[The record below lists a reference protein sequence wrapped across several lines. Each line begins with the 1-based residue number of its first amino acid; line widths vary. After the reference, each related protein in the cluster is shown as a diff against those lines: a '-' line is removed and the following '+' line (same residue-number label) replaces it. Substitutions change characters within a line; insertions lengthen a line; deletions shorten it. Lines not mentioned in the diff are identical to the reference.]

1 MENNL
6 EEIMN
11 NQLEKCRK
19 VYAGY
24 DRSKMNVAND
34 FIKTIFTGIK
44 IRNNFKKLGLDASE
58 KYESVNDQ
66 LIGLFTCEEL
76 DIIIDSGYVSF
87 SDFLTINQE
96 RCNILMEKNSQEN
109 GMIPY
114 EDELNEVM
122 ETKKMLD
129 KDIIEFFIH
138 KNLRINI
145 VEGIGSDSKVIII
158 PTQNLKKSVHVN
170 ADSVTVTVS
179 STYFQQILEEYLRRS
194 IKEEMSVE
202 TWKIIRKRL
211 AELKEKAVINDEFI
225 DQIQPT
231 LEHIKQSIKKQNADF
246 NNIKKIKELLNLSI
260 ITPKDIIDET
270 PDEVI
275 HDMLKSS
282 SHMFKGWSDYEI
294 LQLIDKKD
302 INTHEYKQLL
312 DGRNMNIVK
321 AIENAAREKTIQ
333 NFGPIEMYNFN
344 EGIENSEFLMR
355 LLNKIPRQYIGNIS
369 DDLMDIY
376 LNGFNSLTTIPLTNQ
391 DILKLLKEGIIDEKR
406 IVDLYEQQQNNTSE
420 YIDDI
425 DNQEFLEFLT
435 IDRMVNIVNDQDLT
449 QRFKKMYNNLINQQ
463 SKEENEHRWKNVLDK
478 YMQSEKSQE
487 EKEKEIAKL
496 ISERILP
503 IHTLDEDTIL
513 NLAESRQLPYD
524 LLVEEFMQGNISRN
538 MIETV
543 ISSQEIPEL
552 SAKSLRNLYIEEVIS
567 IENLK
572 NLDDEKIQELR
583 RELIEIIL
591 PEDEE
596 KRNHYMSKL
605 NNAYMEDII
614 DFETLTRMKD
624 NGILSE
630 EEYAKMRELYDE
642 KIALKKLKEIEYI
655 VCETEAEQGEERKKG
670 PPENETPTRD
680 SRYMKYIINEFGG
693 ETTTEEYIKPIYGG
707 NLDKYYMIIQP
718 KARIVIL
725 ESPIHGNATYILPLK
740 VALEFVQTKN
750 KKDLKGTFG
759 VEHLNHSKNWKIN
772 LEERARKVQK
782 SIGVQVKPNVVWL
795 DEGDEPR

>member
-1 MENNL
+1 MGCIFEPEKIKRANQYLKDILESTNL
-6 EEIMN
+6 DEYLKNMDNSEFQQLVKEHYFTVTDMQKIVDRLNSNSKNSPEKDTGWSKKGFIWGRTEIVIPKLLINKKEEI
-11 NQLEKCRK
+11 K
-19 VYAGY
+19 VI
-24 DRSKMNVAND
+24 KNVG
-34 FIKTIFTGIK
+34 TEGIALVLSDEASSRDLL
-44 IRNNFKKLGLDASE
+44 ISPSHFQEIFKK
-58 KYESVNDQ
+58 
-66 LIGLFTCEEL
+66 
-76 DIIIDSGYVSF
+76 
-87 SDFLTINQE
+87 FLE
-96 RCNILMEKNSQEN
+96 
-109 GMIPY
+109 
-114 EDELNEVM
+114 
-122 ETKKMLD
+122 
-129 KDIIEFFIH
+129 
-138 KNLRINI
+138 
-145 VEGIGSDSKVIII
+145 
-158 PTQNLKKSVHVN
+158 
-170 ADSVTVTVS
+170 
-179 STYFQQILEEYLRRS
+179 RS

-231 LEHIKQSIKKQNADF
+231 LEQIKQSIKTQNADF
-246 NNIKKIKELLNLSI
+246 NNIKRIKELLNLSI

-282 SHMFKGWSDYEI
+282 SRMFKGWSDYEI

-302 INTHEYKQLL
+302 IKTHEYKQLL

-321 AIENAAREKTIQ
+321 VIENATREKTIQ

-344 EGIENSEFLMR
+344 AGIENSKFLMR
-355 LLNKIPRQYIGNIS
+355 LLNKIPRQYIENIS

-376 LNGFNSLTTIPLTNQ
+376 LNGFNSLTTISLINQ

-406 IVDLYEQQQNNTSE
+406 IVDLYEQQQSNTSE

-435 IDRMVNIVNDQDLT
+435 IDRMVNIVNDQNLT

-463 SKEENEHRWKNVLDK
+463 SKDENEHRWKNVLDK

-552 SAKSLRNLYIEEVIS
+552 SAKSLRDLYIEEIIS

-572 NLDDEKIQELR
+572 NLDDEKVQELR

-596 KRNHYMSKL
+596 KRNHYISKL

-614 DFETLTRMKD
+614 DFETLTGMKD

-655 VCETEAEQGEERKKG
+655 VCETEAEQREKREKG
-670 PPENETPTRD
+670 SPENETPTRD
-680 SRYMKYIINEFGG
+680 SGYKKYIINEFGG

-707 NLDKYYMIIQP
+707 NLDKYYMIIKP

>member
-1 MENNL
+1 MGCIFEPEKIKRANQYLKDILESTNL
-6 EEIMN
+6 DEYLKNMDNSEFQQLVKEHYFTVTDMQKIVDRLNSNSKNSPEKDTGWSKKGFIWGRTEIVIPKLLINKKEEI
-11 NQLEKCRK
+11 K
-19 VYAGY
+19 VI
-24 DRSKMNVAND
+24 KNVG
-34 FIKTIFTGIK
+34 TEGIALVLSDEASSRDLL
-44 IRNNFKKLGLDASE
+44 ISPSHFQEIFKK
-58 KYESVNDQ
+58 
-66 LIGLFTCEEL
+66 
-76 DIIIDSGYVSF
+76 
-87 SDFLTINQE
+87 FLE
-96 RCNILMEKNSQEN
+96 
-109 GMIPY
+109 
-114 EDELNEVM
+114 
-122 ETKKMLD
+122 
-129 KDIIEFFIH
+129 
-138 KNLRINI
+138 
-145 VEGIGSDSKVIII
+145 
-158 PTQNLKKSVHVN
+158 
-170 ADSVTVTVS
+170 
-179 STYFQQILEEYLRRS
+179 RS

-231 LEHIKQSIKKQNADF
+231 LEQIKQSIKTQNADF
-246 NNIKKIKELLNLSI
+246 NNIKRIKELLNLSI

-282 SHMFKGWSDYEI
+282 SRMFKGWSDYEI

-302 INTHEYKQLL
+302 IKTHEYKQLL

-321 AIENAAREKTIQ
+321 VIENATREKTIQ

-344 EGIENSEFLMR
+344 AGIENSKFLMR
-355 LLNKIPRQYIGNIS
+355 LLNKIPRQYIENIS

-376 LNGFNSLTTIPLTNQ
+376 LNGFNSLTTISLINQ

-406 IVDLYEQQQNNTSE
+406 IVDLYEQQQSNTSE

-425 DNQEFLEFLT
+425 DNQEFLGFLT
-435 IDRMVNIVNDQDLT
+435 IDRMVNIVNDQNLT

-463 SKEENEHRWKNVLDK
+463 SKDENEHRWKNVLDK

-552 SAKSLRNLYIEEVIS
+552 SAKSLRDLYIEEIIS

-572 NLDDEKIQELR
+572 NLDDEKVQELR

-596 KRNHYMSKL
+596 KRNHYISKL

-655 VCETEAEQGEERKKG
+655 VCETEAEQREKREKG
-670 PPENETPTRD
+670 SPENETPTRD
-680 SRYMKYIINEFGG
+680 SGYKKYIINEFGG

-707 NLDKYYMIIQP
+707 NLDKYYMIIKP

>member
-1 MENNL
+1 MGCIFEPEKIKRANQYLKGILESTNLDEYLKNMDNSEFQQLVMEHYFTVTDMQKIADRLNSNSKNSSEKDTGWSKKGFIWGRTEIVIPKL
-6 EEIMN
+6 LINKKEEI
-11 NQLEKCRK
+11 K
-19 VYAGY
+19 VI
-24 DRSKMNVAND
+24 KNVG
-34 FIKTIFTGIK
+34 TEGIALVLSDEASSRDLL
-44 IRNNFKKLGLDASE
+44 ISPSHFQEIFKK
-58 KYESVNDQ
+58 
-66 LIGLFTCEEL
+66 
-76 DIIIDSGYVSF
+76 
-87 SDFLTINQE
+87 FLE
-96 RCNILMEKNSQEN
+96 
-109 GMIPY
+109 
-114 EDELNEVM
+114 
-122 ETKKMLD
+122 
-129 KDIIEFFIH
+129 
-138 KNLRINI
+138 
-145 VEGIGSDSKVIII
+145 
-158 PTQNLKKSVHVN
+158 
-170 ADSVTVTVS
+170 
-179 STYFQQILEEYLRRS
+179 RS

-355 LLNKIPRQYIGNIS
+355 LLNKIPRQYIENIS

-376 LNGFNSLTTIPLTNQ
+376 LNGFNSLTTISLINQ

-406 IVDLYEQQQNNTSE
+406 IVDLYEQQQSNTSE

-435 IDRMVNIVNDQDLT
+435 IDRMVNIVNDQNLT

-552 SAKSLRNLYIEEVIS
+552 SAKSLRDLYIEEIIS

-572 NLDDEKIQELR
+572 NLDDEKVQELR

-596 KRNHYMSKL
+596 KRNHYISKL

-614 DFETLTRMKD
+614 DFETLTRMKH

-642 KIALKKLKEIEYI
+642 KIALKKLKKIEYI
-655 VCETEAEQGEERKKG
+655 VCETEAEQREKREKG
-670 PPENETPTRD
+670 SPENETPTRD
-680 SRYMKYIINEFGG
+680 SGYKKYIINEFGG

-707 NLDKYYMIIQP
+707 NLDKYYMIIKP

-782 SIGVQVKPNVVWL
+782 SIGVQVEEQSLGKQGVVL
-795 DEGDEPR
+795 SEEGDEPR

>member
-1 MENNL
+1 MSNELEALDKIKFLKNKRDAIREILEKMTGENAKGIFEPEKIERANQYLKDILESTNL
-6 EEIMN
+6 AEYLKNTDNSEYLQLVREHYFTVTDMQKIEDRLNSINSNSKNSSEKDTGWRKEGFIWKRTEIVISKLLINKKEEI
-11 NQLEKCRK
+11 K
-19 VYAGY
+19 VI
-24 DRSKMNVAND
+24 KNVG
-34 FIKTIFTGIK
+34 T
-44 IRNNFKKLGLDASE
+44 
-58 KYESVNDQ
+58 
-66 LIGLFTCEEL
+66 
-76 DIIIDSGYVSF
+76 
-87 SDFLTINQE
+87 
-96 RCNILMEKNSQEN
+96 
-109 GMIPY
+109 
-114 EDELNEVM
+114 
-122 ETKKMLD
+122 
-129 KDIIEFFIH
+129 
-138 KNLRINI
+138 
-145 VEGIGSDSKVIII
+145 EGIALVLSDE
-158 PTQNLKKSVHVN
+158 
-170 ADSVTVTVS
+170 AS
-179 STYFQQILEEYLRRS
+179 SRDLLISPSHFQEVFKRFLERS

-211 AELKEKAVINDEFI
+211 TELKEKAVINDEFI

-231 LEHIKQSIKKQNADF
+231 LEQIKQSIKTQNADF
-246 NNIKKIKELLNLSI
+246 NNIKRIKELLNLSI

-282 SHMFKGWSDYEI
+282 SRMFKGWSDYEI

-302 INTHEYKQLL
+302 IKTHEYKQLL

-321 AIENAAREKTIQ
+321 VIENATRAKTIQ
-333 NFGPIEMYNFN
+333 NFGSIEMYNFN
-344 EGIENSEFLMR
+344 AGIENSKFLMR
-355 LLNKIPRQYIGNIS
+355 LLNKIPRQYIENIS

-435 IDRMVNIVNDQDLT
+435 IDRMINIVNDQNLT

-552 SAKSLRNLYIEEVIS
+552 SAKSLRDLYIEEIIS

-572 NLDDEKIQELR
+572 NLDDEKVQELR

-596 KRNHYMSKL
+596 KRNHYISKL

-680 SRYMKYIINEFGG
+680 SGYKKYIINEFGG

-782 SIGVQVKPNVVWL
+782 SIGVQVEEQSLGKQGVVL
-795 DEGDEPR
+795 SEEGDEPR

>member
-1 MENNL
+1 MSNELEALDKIKFLKNKIEILGKMTGENAKGIFEPEKIERANQYLKDILESTNL
-6 EEIMN
+6 AEYLKNTDNSEYLQLVREHYFTVTDMQKIEDRLNSINSNSSKKDNSKTGWRKEGFIWERTEIVISKLLINKKEEI
-11 NQLEKCRK
+11 K
-19 VYAGY
+19 VI
-24 DRSKMNVAND
+24 KNVG
-34 FIKTIFTGIK
+34 T
-44 IRNNFKKLGLDASE
+44 
-58 KYESVNDQ
+58 
-66 LIGLFTCEEL
+66 
-76 DIIIDSGYVSF
+76 
-87 SDFLTINQE
+87 
-96 RCNILMEKNSQEN
+96 
-109 GMIPY
+109 
-114 EDELNEVM
+114 
-122 ETKKMLD
+122 
-129 KDIIEFFIH
+129 
-138 KNLRINI
+138 
-145 VEGIGSDSKVIII
+145 EGIALVLSDE
-158 PTQNLKKSVHVN
+158 
-170 ADSVTVTVS
+170 AS
-179 STYFQQILEEYLRRS
+179 SRDLLISPSHFQEVFKRFLERS

-246 NNIKKIKELLNLSI
+246 NNIKRIKELLNLSI

-321 AIENAAREKTIQ
+321 VIENATRAKTIQ
-333 NFGPIEMYNFN
+333 NFGSIEMYNFN
-344 EGIENSEFLMR
+344 AGIENSKFLMR
-355 LLNKIPRQYIGNIS
+355 LLNKIPRQYIENIS

-435 IDRMVNIVNDQDLT
+435 IDRMINIVNDQNLT

-552 SAKSLRNLYIEEVIS
+552 SAKSLRDLYIEEIIS

-572 NLDDEKIQELR
+572 NLDDEKVQELR

-596 KRNHYMSKL
+596 KRNHYISKL

-655 VCETEAEQGEERKKG
+655 VCETEAEQGKERKKG

-707 NLDKYYMIIQP
+707 NLDKYYMIIQH
-718 KARIVIL
+718 KARIAIL
-725 ESPIHGNATYILPLK
+725 ESPTHGNATYILPLK

-772 LEERARKVQK
+772 LEERAHKVQK
-782 SIGVQVKPNVVWL
+782 SIGMQVEEQNLGKQGVVL
-795 DEGDEPR
+795 SEEGDEPR

>member
-1 MENNL
+1 MSNELEALDKIKFLKNKIEILGKMTGENAKGIFEPEKIERANQYLKDILESTNL
-6 EEIMN
+6 AEYLKNTDNSEYLQLVREHYFTVTDMQKIEDRLNSINSNSSKKDNSKTGWRKEGFIWERTEIVISKLLINKKEEI
-11 NQLEKCRK
+11 K
-19 VYAGY
+19 VI
-24 DRSKMNVAND
+24 KNVG
-34 FIKTIFTGIK
+34 T
-44 IRNNFKKLGLDASE
+44 
-58 KYESVNDQ
+58 
-66 LIGLFTCEEL
+66 
-76 DIIIDSGYVSF
+76 
-87 SDFLTINQE
+87 
-96 RCNILMEKNSQEN
+96 
-109 GMIPY
+109 
-114 EDELNEVM
+114 
-122 ETKKMLD
+122 
-129 KDIIEFFIH
+129 
-138 KNLRINI
+138 
-145 VEGIGSDSKVIII
+145 EGIALVLSDE
-158 PTQNLKKSVHVN
+158 
-170 ADSVTVTVS
+170 AS
-179 STYFQQILEEYLRRS
+179 SRDLLISPSHFQEVFKRFLERS

-282 SHMFKGWSDYEI
+282 SRMFKGWSDYEI

-302 INTHEYKQLL
+302 IKTHEYKQLL

-344 EGIENSEFLMR
+344 AGIENSKFLMR
-355 LLNKIPRQYIGNIS
+355 LLNKIPRQYIENIS

-376 LNGFNSLTTIPLTNQ
+376 LNGFNSLTTISLINQ

-435 IDRMVNIVNDQDLT
+435 IDRMVNIVNDQNLT

-463 SKEENEHRWKNVLDK
+463 SKDENEHRWKNILDK

-596 KRNHYMSKL
+596 KRNHYISKL

>member
-1 MENNL
+1 MSNELEALDKIKFLKNKRDAIREILEKMTGENAKGIFEPEKIERANQYLKDILESTNL
-6 EEIMN
+6 AEYLKNTDNSEYLQLVREHYFTVTDMQKIEDRLNSINSNSKNSSEKDTGWRKEGFIWKRTEIVISKLLINKKEEI
-11 NQLEKCRK
+11 K
-19 VYAGY
+19 VI
-24 DRSKMNVAND
+24 KNVG
-34 FIKTIFTGIK
+34 T
-44 IRNNFKKLGLDASE
+44 
-58 KYESVNDQ
+58 
-66 LIGLFTCEEL
+66 
-76 DIIIDSGYVSF
+76 
-87 SDFLTINQE
+87 
-96 RCNILMEKNSQEN
+96 
-109 GMIPY
+109 
-114 EDELNEVM
+114 
-122 ETKKMLD
+122 
-129 KDIIEFFIH
+129 
-138 KNLRINI
+138 
-145 VEGIGSDSKVIII
+145 EGIALVLSDE
-158 PTQNLKKSVHVN
+158 
-170 ADSVTVTVS
+170 AS
-179 STYFQQILEEYLRRS
+179 SRDLLISPSHFQEVFKRFLERS

-231 LEHIKQSIKKQNADF
+231 LEQIKQSIKTKNADF
-246 NNIKKIKELLNLSI
+246 NNIKRIKELLNLSI

-282 SHMFKGWSDYEI
+282 SRMFKGWSDYEI

-302 INTHEYKQLL
+302 IKTHEYKQLL

-321 AIENAAREKTIQ
+321 VIENATREKTIQ

-344 EGIENSEFLMR
+344 AGIENSKFLMR
-355 LLNKIPRQYIGNIS
+355 LLNKIPRQYIENIS

-376 LNGFNSLTTIPLTNQ
+376 LNGFNSLTTISLINQ

-406 IVDLYEQQQNNTSE
+406 IVDLYEQQQSNTSE

-435 IDRMVNIVNDQDLT
+435 IDRMINIVNDQNLT

-503 IHTLDEDTIL
+503 LHTLDEDTIL

-552 SAKSLRNLYIEEVIS
+552 SAKSLRDLYIEEIIS

-572 NLDDEKIQELR
+572 NLDDEKVQELR

-596 KRNHYMSKL
+596 KRNHYISKL

-655 VCETEAEQGEERKKG
+655 VCETEAERGEERKKG

-680 SRYMKYIINEFGG
+680 SRYMKYIINGISFPE
-693 ETTTEEYIKPIYGG
+693 I
-707 NLDKYYMIIQP
+707 
-718 KARIVIL
+718 
-725 ESPIHGNATYILPLK
+725 
-740 VALEFVQTKN
+740 
-750 KKDLKGTFG
+750 
-759 VEHLNHSKNWKIN
+759 
-772 LEERARKVQK
+772 
-782 SIGVQVKPNVVWL
+782 
-795 DEGDEPR
+795 

>member
-1 MENNL
+1 MNGEAISEILGEMTGNAKGIFEPEKIKRANQYLKDILESTNLDEYLKNMDNSEFRQLVMEHYFTVTDMQKIADRLNSNSKNSPEKDTGWSKEGFIWGRTEIVIPKL
-6 EEIMN
+6 LINKKEEI
-11 NQLEKCRK
+11 K
-19 VYAGY
+19 VI
-24 DRSKMNVAND
+24 KNVG
-34 FIKTIFTGIK
+34 TEGIALVLSDEASSRDLL
-44 IRNNFKKLGLDASE
+44 ISPSHFQEIFKK
-58 KYESVNDQ
+58 
-66 LIGLFTCEEL
+66 
-76 DIIIDSGYVSF
+76 
-87 SDFLTINQE
+87 FLE
-96 RCNILMEKNSQEN
+96 
-109 GMIPY
+109 
-114 EDELNEVM
+114 
-122 ETKKMLD
+122 
-129 KDIIEFFIH
+129 
-138 KNLRINI
+138 
-145 VEGIGSDSKVIII
+145 
-158 PTQNLKKSVHVN
+158 
-170 ADSVTVTVS
+170 
-179 STYFQQILEEYLRRS
+179 RS

-231 LEHIKQSIKKQNADF
+231 LEQIKQSIKTQNADF
-246 NNIKKIKELLNLSI
+246 NNIKRIKELLNLSI

-282 SHMFKGWSDYEI
+282 SRMFKGWSDYEI

-302 INTHEYKQLL
+302 IKTHEYKQLL

-321 AIENAAREKTIQ
+321 VIENATREKTIQ

-344 EGIENSEFLMR
+344 AGIENSKFLMR
-355 LLNKIPRQYIGNIS
+355 LLNKIPRQYIENIS

-376 LNGFNSLTTIPLTNQ
+376 LNGFNSLTTISLINQ

-406 IVDLYEQQQNNTSE
+406 IVDLYEQQQSNTSE

-435 IDRMVNIVNDQDLT
+435 IDRMVNIVNDQNLT

-463 SKEENEHRWKNVLDK
+463 SKDENEQRWKNVLDK

-552 SAKSLRNLYIEEVIS
+552 SAKSLRDLYIEEIIS

-572 NLDDEKIQELR
+572 NLDDEKVQELR

-596 KRNHYMSKL
+596 KRNNYISKL

-655 VCETEAEQGEERKKG
+655 VCETEAEQREKREKG
-670 PPENETPTRD
+670 SPENETPTRD
-680 SRYMKYIINEFGG
+680 SGYKKYIINEFGG

-707 NLDKYYMIIQP
+707 NLDKYYMIIKP

-772 LEERARKVQK
+772 LEERTRKVQK

>member
-1 MENNL
+1 MSNELEALDKIKFLKNKRDAIREILEKMTGENAKGIFEPEKIERANQYL
-6 EEIMN
+6 KDILESTNFAEYLKNTDNSEYLQLVREHYFTVTDMQKIEDRLNSINSNSKNSSEKDTGWRKEGFIWKRTEIVISKLLINKKEEI
-11 NQLEKCRK
+11 K
-19 VYAGY
+19 VI
-24 DRSKMNVAND
+24 KNVG
-34 FIKTIFTGIK
+34 T
-44 IRNNFKKLGLDASE
+44 
-58 KYESVNDQ
+58 
-66 LIGLFTCEEL
+66 
-76 DIIIDSGYVSF
+76 
-87 SDFLTINQE
+87 
-96 RCNILMEKNSQEN
+96 
-109 GMIPY
+109 
-114 EDELNEVM
+114 
-122 ETKKMLD
+122 
-129 KDIIEFFIH
+129 
-138 KNLRINI
+138 
-145 VEGIGSDSKVIII
+145 EGIALVLSDE
-158 PTQNLKKSVHVN
+158 
-170 ADSVTVTVS
+170 AS
-179 STYFQQILEEYLRRS
+179 SRDLLISPSHFQEVFKRFLERS

-231 LEHIKQSIKKQNADF
+231 LEQIKQSIKTKNADF
-246 NNIKKIKELLNLSI
+246 NNIKRIKELLNLSI

-282 SHMFKGWSDYEI
+282 SRMFKGWSDYEI

-302 INTHEYKQLL
+302 IKTHEYKQLL

-321 AIENAAREKTIQ
+321 VIENATRAKTIQ
-333 NFGPIEMYNFN
+333 NFGSIEMYNFN
-344 EGIENSEFLMR
+344 AGIENSKFLMR
-355 LLNKIPRQYIGNIS
+355 LLNKIPRQYIENIS

-435 IDRMVNIVNDQDLT
+435 IDRMINIVNDQNLT

-503 IHTLDEDTIL
+503 LHTLDEDTIL

-552 SAKSLRNLYIEEVIS
+552 SAKSLRDLYIEEIIS

-572 NLDDEKIQELR
+572 NLDDEKVQELR

-596 KRNHYMSKL
+596 KRNHYISKL

>member
-1 MENNL
+1 MSNELEALDKIKFLKNKRDAIREILEKMTGENAKGIFEPEKIERANQYLKDILESTNL
-6 EEIMN
+6 AEYLKNTDNSEYLQLVREHYFTVTDMQKIEDRLNSINSNSKNSSEKDTGWRKEGFIWKRTEIVISKLLINKKEEI
-11 NQLEKCRK
+11 K
-19 VYAGY
+19 VI
-24 DRSKMNVAND
+24 KNVG
-34 FIKTIFTGIK
+34 T
-44 IRNNFKKLGLDASE
+44 
-58 KYESVNDQ
+58 
-66 LIGLFTCEEL
+66 
-76 DIIIDSGYVSF
+76 
-87 SDFLTINQE
+87 
-96 RCNILMEKNSQEN
+96 
-109 GMIPY
+109 
-114 EDELNEVM
+114 
-122 ETKKMLD
+122 
-129 KDIIEFFIH
+129 
-138 KNLRINI
+138 
-145 VEGIGSDSKVIII
+145 EGIALVLSDE
-158 PTQNLKKSVHVN
+158 
-170 ADSVTVTVS
+170 AS
-179 STYFQQILEEYLRRS
+179 SRDLLISPSHFQEVFKRFLERS

-231 LEHIKQSIKKQNADF
+231 LEQIKQSIKTKNADF
-246 NNIKKIKELLNLSI
+246 NNIKRIKELLNLSI

-282 SHMFKGWSDYEI
+282 SRMFKGWSDYEI

-302 INTHEYKQLL
+302 IKTHEYKQLL

-321 AIENAAREKTIQ
+321 VIENATRAKTIQ
-333 NFGPIEMYNFN
+333 NFDSIEMYNFN
-344 EGIENSEFLMR
+344 AGIENSKFLMR
-355 LLNKIPRQYIGNIS
+355 LLNKIPRQYIENIS

-435 IDRMVNIVNDQDLT
+435 IDRMINIVNDQNLT

-503 IHTLDEDTIL
+503 LHTLDEDTIL

-552 SAKSLRNLYIEEVIS
+552 SAKSLRDLYIEEIIS

-572 NLDDEKIQELR
+572 NLDDEKVQELR

-596 KRNHYMSKL
+596 KRNHYISKL

>member
-1 MENNL
+1 MNGDAIREILREMTGETVVNAKGIFEPEKIKRANQYLKDILESTNLDEYLKNMDKSEFQHLVMEHYFTVTDMQKIADRLNSNSKNSSERDTGWSKEGFIWGRTEIVIPKL
-6 EEIMN
+6 LINKKEEI
-11 NQLEKCRK
+11 K
-19 VYAGY
+19 VI
-24 DRSKMNVAND
+24 KNVG
-34 FIKTIFTGIK
+34 TEGIALVLSDEASSRDLL
-44 IRNNFKKLGLDASE
+44 ISPSHFQEIFKK
-58 KYESVNDQ
+58 
-66 LIGLFTCEEL
+66 
-76 DIIIDSGYVSF
+76 
-87 SDFLTINQE
+87 FLE
-96 RCNILMEKNSQEN
+96 
-109 GMIPY
+109 
-114 EDELNEVM
+114 
-122 ETKKMLD
+122 
-129 KDIIEFFIH
+129 
-138 KNLRINI
+138 
-145 VEGIGSDSKVIII
+145 
-158 PTQNLKKSVHVN
+158 
-170 ADSVTVTVS
+170 
-179 STYFQQILEEYLRRS
+179 RS

-231 LEHIKQSIKKQNADF
+231 LEQIKQSIKTQNADF
-246 NNIKKIKELLNLSI
+246 NNIKRIKELLNLSI

-282 SHMFKGWSDYEI
+282 SRMFKGWSDYEI

-302 INTHEYKQLL
+302 IKTHEYKQLL

-321 AIENAAREKTIQ
+321 VIENATREKTIQ

-344 EGIENSEFLMR
+344 AGIENSKFLMR
-355 LLNKIPRQYIGNIS
+355 LLNKIPRQYIENIS

-376 LNGFNSLTTIPLTNQ
+376 LNGFNSLTTISLINQ

-406 IVDLYEQQQNNTSE
+406 IVDLYEQQQSNTSE

-435 IDRMVNIVNDQDLT
+435 IDRMVNIVNDQNLT

-463 SKEENEHRWKNVLDK
+463 SKDENEHRWKNVLDK

-552 SAKSLRNLYIEEVIS
+552 SAKSLRDLYIEEIIS

-572 NLDDEKIQELR
+572 NLDDEKVQELR

-596 KRNHYMSKL
+596 KRNHYISKL

-624 NGILSE
+624 NDILSE

-655 VCETEAEQGEERKKG
+655 VCETEAEQREKREKG
-670 PPENETPTRD
+670 SPENETPTRD
-680 SRYMKYIINEFGG
+680 SGYKKYIINEFGG

-707 NLDKYYMIIQP
+707 NLDKYYMIIKP

-782 SIGVQVKPNVVWL
+782 SIGVQVEEQSLGKQGVVL
-795 DEGDEPR
+795 SEEGDEPR

>member
-1 MENNL
+1 MSNELEALNNIKFLKNKRDAIREILEKMTGENAKGIFEPEKIERANQYLKDILESTNL
-6 EEIMN
+6 AEYLKNTDNSEYLQLVREHYFTVTDMQKIEDRLNSINSNSSKKDNSKTGWRKEGFIWERTEIVISKLLINKKEEI
-11 NQLEKCRK
+11 K
-19 VYAGY
+19 VI
-24 DRSKMNVAND
+24 KNVG
-34 FIKTIFTGIK
+34 T
-44 IRNNFKKLGLDASE
+44 
-58 KYESVNDQ
+58 
-66 LIGLFTCEEL
+66 
-76 DIIIDSGYVSF
+76 
-87 SDFLTINQE
+87 
-96 RCNILMEKNSQEN
+96 
-109 GMIPY
+109 
-114 EDELNEVM
+114 
-122 ETKKMLD
+122 
-129 KDIIEFFIH
+129 
-138 KNLRINI
+138 
-145 VEGIGSDSKVIII
+145 EGIALVLSDE
-158 PTQNLKKSVHVN
+158 
-170 ADSVTVTVS
+170 AS
-179 STYFQQILEEYLRRS
+179 SRDLLISPSHFQEVFKRFLERS

-231 LEHIKQSIKKQNADF
+231 LEQIKQSIKTKNADF
-246 NNIKKIKELLNLSI
+246 NNIKRIKELLNLSI

-282 SHMFKGWSDYEI
+282 SRMFKGWSDYEI

-302 INTHEYKQLL
+302 IKTHEYKQLL

-321 AIENAAREKTIQ
+321 VIENATRAKTIQ
-333 NFGPIEMYNFN
+333 NFGSIEMYNFN
-344 EGIENSEFLMR
+344 AGIENSKFLMR
-355 LLNKIPRQYIGNIS
+355 LLNKIPRQYIENIS

-406 IVDLYEQQQNNTSE
+406 IVDLYEQQQSNTSE

-435 IDRMVNIVNDQDLT
+435 IDRMVNIVNDQNLT

-552 SAKSLRNLYIEEVIS
+552 SAKSLRDLYIEEIIS

-572 NLDDEKIQELR
+572 NLDDEKVQELR

-596 KRNHYMSKL
+596 KRNHYISKL

-642 KIALKKLKEIEYI
+642 KIALKKLKKIEYI
-655 VCETEAEQGEERKKG
+655 VCETEAEQREKREKG
-670 PPENETPTRD
+670 SPENETPTRD
-680 SRYMKYIINEFGG
+680 SGYKKYIINEFGG

-707 NLDKYYMIIQP
+707 NLDKYYMIIKP

>member
-1 MENNL
+1 MSNELEALDKIKFLKNKRDAIREILEKMTGENAKGIFEPEKIERANQYLKDILESTNL
-6 EEIMN
+6 AEYLKNTDNSEYLQLVREHYFTVTDMQKIEDRLNSINSNSSKKDNSKTGWRKEGFIWERTEIVISKLLINKKEEI
-11 NQLEKCRK
+11 K
-19 VYAGY
+19 VI
-24 DRSKMNVAND
+24 KNVG
-34 FIKTIFTGIK
+34 T
-44 IRNNFKKLGLDASE
+44 
-58 KYESVNDQ
+58 
-66 LIGLFTCEEL
+66 
-76 DIIIDSGYVSF
+76 
-87 SDFLTINQE
+87 
-96 RCNILMEKNSQEN
+96 
-109 GMIPY
+109 
-114 EDELNEVM
+114 
-122 ETKKMLD
+122 
-129 KDIIEFFIH
+129 
-138 KNLRINI
+138 
-145 VEGIGSDSKVIII
+145 EGIALVLSDE
-158 PTQNLKKSVHVN
+158 
-170 ADSVTVTVS
+170 AS
-179 STYFQQILEEYLRRS
+179 SRDLLISPSHFQEVFKRFLERS

-282 SHMFKGWSDYEI
+282 SHMFKCWSDYEI

-321 AIENAAREKTIQ
+321 VIENATRAKTIQ
-333 NFGPIEMYNFN
+333 NFGSIEMYNFN
-344 EGIENSEFLMR
+344 AGIENSKFLMR
-355 LLNKIPRQYIGNIS
+355 LLNKIPRQYIENIS

-425 DNQEFLEFLT
+425 DNQEFLKFLT
-435 IDRMVNIVNDQDLT
+435 IDRMINIVNDQNLT

-503 IHTLDEDTIL
+503 LHTLDEDTIL

-552 SAKSLRNLYIEEVIS
+552 SAKSLRDLYIEEIIS

-572 NLDDEKIQELR
+572 NLDDEKVQELR

-596 KRNHYMSKL
+596 KRNHYISKL

-782 SIGVQVKPNVVWL
+782 SIGVQVEEQSLGKQGVVL
-795 DEGDEPR
+795 SEEGDEPR

>member
-1 MENNL
+1 MNGEAISEILGEMTGNAKGIFEPEKIKRANQYLKDILESTNLDEYLKNMDNSEFRQLVMEHYFTVTDMQKIADRLNSNSKNSPEKDTGWSKEGFIWGRTEIVIPKL
-6 EEIMN
+6 LINKKEEI
-11 NQLEKCRK
+11 K
-19 VYAGY
+19 VI
-24 DRSKMNVAND
+24 KNVG
-34 FIKTIFTGIK
+34 TEGIALVLSDEASSRDLL
-44 IRNNFKKLGLDASE
+44 ISPSHFQEIFKK
-58 KYESVNDQ
+58 
-66 LIGLFTCEEL
+66 
-76 DIIIDSGYVSF
+76 
-87 SDFLTINQE
+87 FLE
-96 RCNILMEKNSQEN
+96 
-109 GMIPY
+109 
-114 EDELNEVM
+114 
-122 ETKKMLD
+122 
-129 KDIIEFFIH
+129 
-138 KNLRINI
+138 
-145 VEGIGSDSKVIII
+145 
-158 PTQNLKKSVHVN
+158 
-170 ADSVTVTVS
+170 
-179 STYFQQILEEYLRRS
+179 RS

-231 LEHIKQSIKKQNADF
+231 LEQIKQSIKTQNADF
-246 NNIKKIKELLNLSI
+246 NNIKRIKELLNLSI

-282 SHMFKGWSDYEI
+282 SRMFKGWSDYEI

-302 INTHEYKQLL
+302 IKTHEYKQLL

-321 AIENAAREKTIQ
+321 VIENATREKTIQ

-344 EGIENSEFLMR
+344 AGIENSKFLMR
-355 LLNKIPRQYIGNIS
+355 LLNKIPRQYIENIS

-376 LNGFNSLTTIPLTNQ
+376 LNGFNSLTTISLINQ

-406 IVDLYEQQQNNTSE
+406 IVDLYEQQQSNTSE

-435 IDRMVNIVNDQDLT
+435 IDRMVNIVNDQNLT

-463 SKEENEHRWKNVLDK
+463 SKDENEQRWKNVLDK

-552 SAKSLRNLYIEEVIS
+552 SAKSLRDLYIEEIIS

-572 NLDDEKIQELR
+572 NLDDEKVQELR

-596 KRNHYMSKL
+596 KRNHYISKL

-655 VCETEAEQGEERKKG
+655 VCETEAEQREKREKG
-670 PPENETPTRD
+670 SPENEMPTRD
-680 SRYMKYIINEFGG
+680 SGYKKYIINEFGG

-707 NLDKYYMIIQP
+707 NLDKYYMIIKP

-782 SIGVQVKPNVVWL
+782 SIGVQVEEQSLGKQGVVL
-795 DEGDEPR
+795 SEEGDEPR

>member
-1 MENNL
+1 MSNELEALNNIKFLKNKRDAIREILGKMTGENAKGIFEPEKIERANQYLKDILESTNL
-6 EEIMN
+6 AEYLKNTDNSEYLQLVREHYFTVTDMQKIEDRLNSINSNSSKKDNSKTGWRKEGFIWERTEIVISKLLINKKEEI
-11 NQLEKCRK
+11 K
-19 VYAGY
+19 VI
-24 DRSKMNVAND
+24 KNVG
-34 FIKTIFTGIK
+34 T
-44 IRNNFKKLGLDASE
+44 
-58 KYESVNDQ
+58 
-66 LIGLFTCEEL
+66 
-76 DIIIDSGYVSF
+76 
-87 SDFLTINQE
+87 
-96 RCNILMEKNSQEN
+96 
-109 GMIPY
+109 
-114 EDELNEVM
+114 
-122 ETKKMLD
+122 
-129 KDIIEFFIH
+129 
-138 KNLRINI
+138 
-145 VEGIGSDSKVIII
+145 EGIALVLSDE
-158 PTQNLKKSVHVN
+158 
-170 ADSVTVTVS
+170 AS
-179 STYFQQILEEYLRRS
+179 SRDLLISPSHFQEVFKRFLERS

-231 LEHIKQSIKKQNADF
+231 LEQIKQSIKTKNADF
-246 NNIKKIKELLNLSI
+246 NNIKRIKELLNLSI

-282 SHMFKGWSDYEI
+282 SRMFKGWSDYEI

-302 INTHEYKQLL
+302 IKTHEYKQLL

-321 AIENAAREKTIQ
+321 VIENATREKTIQ

-344 EGIENSEFLMR
+344 AGIENSKFLMR
-355 LLNKIPRQYIGNIS
+355 LLNKIPRQYIENIS

-376 LNGFNSLTTIPLTNQ
+376 LNGFNSLTTISLINQ

-406 IVDLYEQQQNNTSE
+406 IVDLYEQQQSNTSE

-435 IDRMVNIVNDQDLT
+435 IDRMVNIVNDQNLT

-463 SKEENEHRWKNVLDK
+463 SKDENEHRWKNVLDK

-496 ISERILP
+496 ISKRILP

-552 SAKSLRNLYIEEVIS
+552 SAKSLRDLYIEEIIS

-572 NLDDEKIQELR
+572 NLDDEKVQELR

-596 KRNHYMSKL
+596 KRNHYISKL

-655 VCETEAEQGEERKKG
+655 VCETEAEQREKREKG
-670 PPENETPTRD
+670 SPENETPTRD
-680 SRYMKYIINEFGG
+680 SGYKKYIINEFGG

-707 NLDKYYMIIQP
+707 NLDKYYMIIKP

-772 LEERARKVQK
+772 LEERARNVQK
-782 SIGVQVKPNVVWL
+782 SIGVQVEEQSLGKQGVVL
-795 DEGDEPR
+795 SEEGDEPR

>member
-1 MENNL
+1 MNGEAISEILGEMTGNAKGIFEPEKIKRANQYLKDILESTNLDEYLKNMDNSEFRQLVMEHYFTVTDMQKIADRLNSNSKNSPEKDTGWSKEGFIWGRTEIVIPKL
-6 EEIMN
+6 LINKKEEI
-11 NQLEKCRK
+11 K
-19 VYAGY
+19 VI
-24 DRSKMNVAND
+24 KNVG
-34 FIKTIFTGIK
+34 TEGIALVLSDEASSRDLL
-44 IRNNFKKLGLDASE
+44 ISPSHFQEIFKK
-58 KYESVNDQ
+58 
-66 LIGLFTCEEL
+66 
-76 DIIIDSGYVSF
+76 
-87 SDFLTINQE
+87 FLE
-96 RCNILMEKNSQEN
+96 
-109 GMIPY
+109 
-114 EDELNEVM
+114 
-122 ETKKMLD
+122 
-129 KDIIEFFIH
+129 
-138 KNLRINI
+138 
-145 VEGIGSDSKVIII
+145 
-158 PTQNLKKSVHVN
+158 
-170 ADSVTVTVS
+170 
-179 STYFQQILEEYLRRS
+179 RS

-231 LEHIKQSIKKQNADF
+231 LEQIKQSIKTQNADF
-246 NNIKKIKELLNLSI
+246 NNIKRIKELLNLSI

-282 SHMFKGWSDYEI
+282 SRMFKGWSDYEI

-302 INTHEYKQLL
+302 IKTHEYKQLL

-321 AIENAAREKTIQ
+321 VIENATREKTIQ

-344 EGIENSEFLMR
+344 AGIENSKFLMR
-355 LLNKIPRQYIGNIS
+355 LLNKIPRQYIENIS

-376 LNGFNSLTTIPLTNQ
+376 LNGFNSLTTISLINQ

-406 IVDLYEQQQNNTSE
+406 IVDLYEQQQSNTSE

-435 IDRMVNIVNDQDLT
+435 IDRMVNIVNDQNLT

-463 SKEENEHRWKNVLDK
+463 SKDENEQRWKNVLDK

-552 SAKSLRNLYIEEVIS
+552 SAKSLSDLYIEEIIS

-572 NLDDEKIQELR
+572 NLDDEKVQELR

-596 KRNHYMSKL
+596 KRNHYISKL

-655 VCETEAEQGEERKKG
+655 VCETEAEQREKREKG
-670 PPENETPTRD
+670 SPENETPTRD
-680 SRYMKYIINEFGG
+680 SGYKKYIINEFGG

-707 NLDKYYMIIQP
+707 NLDKYYMIIKP

-772 LEERARKVQK
+772 LEERTRKVQK

>member
-1 MENNL
+1 MSNELEALDKIKFLKNKRDAIREILEKMTGENAKGIFEPEKIERANQYLKDILESTNL
-6 EEIMN
+6 AEYLKNTDNSEYLQLVREHYFTVTDMQKIEDRLNSINSNSKNSSEKDTGWRKEGFIWKRTEIVISKLLINKKEEI
-11 NQLEKCRK
+11 K
-19 VYAGY
+19 VI
-24 DRSKMNVAND
+24 KNVG
-34 FIKTIFTGIK
+34 T
-44 IRNNFKKLGLDASE
+44 
-58 KYESVNDQ
+58 
-66 LIGLFTCEEL
+66 
-76 DIIIDSGYVSF
+76 
-87 SDFLTINQE
+87 
-96 RCNILMEKNSQEN
+96 
-109 GMIPY
+109 
-114 EDELNEVM
+114 
-122 ETKKMLD
+122 
-129 KDIIEFFIH
+129 
-138 KNLRINI
+138 
-145 VEGIGSDSKVIII
+145 EGIALVLSDE
-158 PTQNLKKSVHVN
+158 
-170 ADSVTVTVS
+170 AS
-179 STYFQQILEEYLRRS
+179 SRDLLISPSHFQEVFKRFLERS

-231 LEHIKQSIKKQNADF
+231 LEQIKQSIKTKNADF
-246 NNIKKIKELLNLSI
+246 NNIKRIKELLNLSI

-282 SHMFKGWSDYEI
+282 SRMFKGWSDYEI

-302 INTHEYKQLL
+302 IKTHEYKQLL

-321 AIENAAREKTIQ
+321 VIENATRAKTIQ
-333 NFGPIEMYNFN
+333 NFGSIEMYNFN
-344 EGIENSEFLMR
+344 AGIENSKFLMR
-355 LLNKIPRQYIGNIS
+355 LLNKIPRQYIENIS

-435 IDRMVNIVNDQDLT
+435 IDRMINIVNDQNLT

-503 IHTLDEDTIL
+503 LHTLDEDTIL

>member
-1 MENNL
+1 MNGEAISEILGEMTGNAKGIFEPEKIKRANQYLKDILESTNLDEYLKNMDNSEFRQLVMEHYFTVTDMQKIADRLNSNSKNSPEKDTGWSKEGFIWGRTEIVIPKL
-6 EEIMN
+6 LINKKEEI
-11 NQLEKCRK
+11 K
-19 VYAGY
+19 VI
-24 DRSKMNVAND
+24 KNVG
-34 FIKTIFTGIK
+34 TEGIALVLSDEASSRDLL
-44 IRNNFKKLGLDASE
+44 ISPSHFQEIFKK
-58 KYESVNDQ
+58 
-66 LIGLFTCEEL
+66 
-76 DIIIDSGYVSF
+76 
-87 SDFLTINQE
+87 FLE
-96 RCNILMEKNSQEN
+96 
-109 GMIPY
+109 
-114 EDELNEVM
+114 
-122 ETKKMLD
+122 
-129 KDIIEFFIH
+129 
-138 KNLRINI
+138 
-145 VEGIGSDSKVIII
+145 
-158 PTQNLKKSVHVN
+158 
-170 ADSVTVTVS
+170 
-179 STYFQQILEEYLRRS
+179 RS

-231 LEHIKQSIKKQNADF
+231 LEQIKQSIKTQNADF
-246 NNIKKIKELLNLSI
+246 NNIKRIKELLNLSI

-282 SHMFKGWSDYEI
+282 SRMFKGWSDYEI

-302 INTHEYKQLL
+302 IKTHEYKQLL

-321 AIENAAREKTIQ
+321 VIENATREKTIQ

-344 EGIENSEFLMR
+344 AGIENSKFLMR
-355 LLNKIPRQYIGNIS
+355 LLNKIPRQYIENIS

-376 LNGFNSLTTIPLTNQ
+376 LNGFNSLTTISLINQ

-406 IVDLYEQQQNNTSE
+406 IVDLYEQQQSNTSE

-435 IDRMVNIVNDQDLT
+435 IDRMVNIVNDQNLT

-463 SKEENEHRWKNVLDK
+463 SKDENEQRWKNVLDK

-552 SAKSLRNLYIEEVIS
+552 SAKSLRDLYIEEIIS

-572 NLDDEKIQELR
+572 NLDDEKVQELR

-596 KRNHYMSKL
+596 KRNHYISKL

-655 VCETEAEQGEERKKG
+655 VCETEAEQREKREKG
-670 PPENETPTRD
+670 SPENETPTRD
-680 SRYMKYIINEFGG
+680 SGYKKYIINEFGG

-707 NLDKYYMIIQP
+707 NLDKYYMIIKP

-772 LEERARKVQK
+772 LEERTRKVQK

>member
-1 MENNL
+1 MNGEAISEILGEMTGNAKGIFEPEKIKRANQYLKDILESTNLDEYLKNMDNSEFRQLVMEHYFTVTDMQKIADRLNSNSKNSPEKDTGWSKEGFIWGRTEIVIPKL
-6 EEIMN
+6 LINKKEEI
-11 NQLEKCRK
+11 K
-19 VYAGY
+19 VI
-24 DRSKMNVAND
+24 KNVG
-34 FIKTIFTGIK
+34 TEGIALVLSDEASSRDLL
-44 IRNNFKKLGLDASE
+44 ISPSHFQEIFKK
-58 KYESVNDQ
+58 
-66 LIGLFTCEEL
+66 
-76 DIIIDSGYVSF
+76 
-87 SDFLTINQE
+87 FLE
-96 RCNILMEKNSQEN
+96 
-109 GMIPY
+109 
-114 EDELNEVM
+114 
-122 ETKKMLD
+122 
-129 KDIIEFFIH
+129 
-138 KNLRINI
+138 
-145 VEGIGSDSKVIII
+145 
-158 PTQNLKKSVHVN
+158 
-170 ADSVTVTVS
+170 
-179 STYFQQILEEYLRRS
+179 RS

-231 LEHIKQSIKKQNADF
+231 LEQIKQSIKTQNADF
-246 NNIKKIKELLNLSI
+246 NNIKRIKELLNLSI

-282 SHMFKGWSDYEI
+282 SRMFKGWSDYEI

-302 INTHEYKQLL
+302 IKTHEYKQLL

-321 AIENAAREKTIQ
+321 VIENATREKTIQ

-344 EGIENSEFLMR
+344 AGIENSKFLMR
-355 LLNKIPRQYIGNIS
+355 LLNKIPRQYIENIS

-376 LNGFNSLTTIPLTNQ
+376 LNGFNSLTTISLINQ

-406 IVDLYEQQQNNTSE
+406 IVDLYEQQQSNTSE

-435 IDRMVNIVNDQDLT
+435 IDRMVNIVNDQNLT

-463 SKEENEHRWKNVLDK
+463 SKDENEQRWKNVLDK

-552 SAKSLRNLYIEEVIS
+552 SAKSLRDLYIEEIIS

-572 NLDDEKIQELR
+572 NLDDEKVQELR

-596 KRNHYMSKL
+596 KRNHYISKL

-655 VCETEAEQGEERKKG
+655 VCETEAEQRGKREKG
-670 PPENETPTRD
+670 SPENETPTRD
-680 SRYMKYIINEFGG
+680 SGYKKYIINEFGG

-707 NLDKYYMIIQP
+707 NLDKYYMIIKP

-772 LEERARKVQK
+772 LEERTRKVQK

>member
-1 MENNL
+1 MSNELEALDKIKFLKNKRDAIREILEKMTGENAKGIFEPEKIERANQYLKDILESTNL
-6 EEIMN
+6 AEYLKNTDNSEYLQLVREHYFTVTDMQKIEDRLNSINSNSKNSSEKDTGWRKEGFIWKRTEIVISKLLINKKEEI
-11 NQLEKCRK
+11 K
-19 VYAGY
+19 VI
-24 DRSKMNVAND
+24 KNVG
-34 FIKTIFTGIK
+34 T
-44 IRNNFKKLGLDASE
+44 
-58 KYESVNDQ
+58 
-66 LIGLFTCEEL
+66 
-76 DIIIDSGYVSF
+76 
-87 SDFLTINQE
+87 
-96 RCNILMEKNSQEN
+96 
-109 GMIPY
+109 
-114 EDELNEVM
+114 
-122 ETKKMLD
+122 
-129 KDIIEFFIH
+129 
-138 KNLRINI
+138 
-145 VEGIGSDSKVIII
+145 EGIALVLSDE
-158 PTQNLKKSVHVN
+158 
-170 ADSVTVTVS
+170 AS
-179 STYFQQILEEYLRRS
+179 SRDLLISPSHFQEVFKRFLERS

-231 LEHIKQSIKKQNADF
+231 LEQIKQSIKTKNADF
-246 NNIKKIKELLNLSI
+246 NNIKRIKELLNLSI

-282 SHMFKGWSDYEI
+282 SRMFKGWSDYEI

-302 INTHEYKQLL
+302 IKTHEYKQLL

-321 AIENAAREKTIQ
+321 VIENATRAKTIQ
-333 NFGPIEMYNFN
+333 NFGSIEMYNFN
-344 EGIENSEFLMR
+344 AGIENSKFLMR
-355 LLNKIPRQYIGNIS
+355 LLNKIPRQYIENIS

-435 IDRMVNIVNDQDLT
+435 IDRMINIVNDQNLT

-503 IHTLDEDTIL
+503 LHTLDEDTIL

-552 SAKSLRNLYIEEVIS
+552 SAKSLRDLYIEEIIS

-572 NLDDEKIQELR
+572 NLDDEKVQELR

-596 KRNHYMSKL
+596 KRNHYISKL

-772 LEERARKVQK
+772 LEERAHKVQK
-782 SIGVQVKPNVVWL
+782 SIGMQVEPNVVWL

>member
-1 MENNL
+1 MSNELEALNNIKFLRNKRDAIREILGKMTGENAKGIFEPEKIERANQYLKDILESTNL
-6 EEIMN
+6 AEYLKNTDNSEYLQLVREHYFTVTDMQKIEDRLNSINSNSSKKDNSKTGWRKEGFIWERTEIVISKLLINKKEEI
-11 NQLEKCRK
+11 K
-19 VYAGY
+19 VI
-24 DRSKMNVAND
+24 KNVG
-34 FIKTIFTGIK
+34 T
-44 IRNNFKKLGLDASE
+44 
-58 KYESVNDQ
+58 
-66 LIGLFTCEEL
+66 
-76 DIIIDSGYVSF
+76 
-87 SDFLTINQE
+87 
-96 RCNILMEKNSQEN
+96 
-109 GMIPY
+109 
-114 EDELNEVM
+114 
-122 ETKKMLD
+122 
-129 KDIIEFFIH
+129 
-138 KNLRINI
+138 
-145 VEGIGSDSKVIII
+145 EGIALVLSDE
-158 PTQNLKKSVHVN
+158 
-170 ADSVTVTVS
+170 AS
-179 STYFQQILEEYLRRS
+179 SRDLLISPSHFQEVFKRFLERS

-231 LEHIKQSIKKQNADF
+231 LEQIKQSIKTKNADF
-246 NNIKKIKELLNLSI
+246 NNIKRIKELLNLSI

-282 SHMFKGWSDYEI
+282 SRMFKGWSDYEI

-302 INTHEYKQLL
+302 IKTHEYKQLL

-321 AIENAAREKTIQ
+321 VIENATRAKTIQ
-333 NFGPIEMYNFN
+333 NFGSIEMYNFN
-344 EGIENSEFLMR
+344 AGIENSKFLMR
-355 LLNKIPRQYIGNIS
+355 LLNKIPRQYIENIS

-376 LNGFNSLTTIPLTNQ
+376 LNGFNSLTTILLTNQ

-435 IDRMVNIVNDQDLT
+435 IDRMINIVNDQNLT

-503 IHTLDEDTIL
+503 LHTLDEDTIL

-552 SAKSLRNLYIEEVIS
+552 SAKSLRDLYIEEIIS

-572 NLDDEKIQELR
+572 NLDDEKVQELR

-596 KRNHYMSKL
+596 KRNHYISKL

>member
-1 MENNL
+1 MSNELEALNNIKFLKNKRDAIREILEKMTGENAKGIFEPEKIERANQYLKDILESTNL
-6 EEIMN
+6 AEYLKNTDNSEYLQLVREHYFTVTDMQKIEDRLNSINSNSSKKDNSKTGWRKEGFIWERTEIVISKLLINKKEEI
-11 NQLEKCRK
+11 K
-19 VYAGY
+19 VI
-24 DRSKMNVAND
+24 KNVG
-34 FIKTIFTGIK
+34 T
-44 IRNNFKKLGLDASE
+44 
-58 KYESVNDQ
+58 
-66 LIGLFTCEEL
+66 
-76 DIIIDSGYVSF
+76 
-87 SDFLTINQE
+87 
-96 RCNILMEKNSQEN
+96 
-109 GMIPY
+109 
-114 EDELNEVM
+114 
-122 ETKKMLD
+122 
-129 KDIIEFFIH
+129 
-138 KNLRINI
+138 
-145 VEGIGSDSKVIII
+145 EGIALVLSDE
-158 PTQNLKKSVHVN
+158 
-170 ADSVTVTVS
+170 AS
-179 STYFQQILEEYLRRS
+179 SRDLLISPSHFQEVFKRFLERS

-231 LEHIKQSIKKQNADF
+231 LEQIKQSIKTKNADF
-246 NNIKKIKELLNLSI
+246 NNIKRIKELLNLSI

-282 SHMFKGWSDYEI
+282 SRMFKGWSDYEI

-302 INTHEYKQLL
+302 IKTHEYKQLL
-312 DGRNMNIVK
+312 DGRSMNIVK
-321 AIENAAREKTIQ
+321 VIENATREKTIQ
-333 NFGPIEMYNFN
+333 NLGPIEMYNFN
-344 EGIENSEFLMR
+344 AGIENSKFLMR
-355 LLNKIPRQYIGNIS
+355 LLNKIPRQYIENIS

-376 LNGFNSLTTIPLTNQ
+376 LNGFNSLTTISLINQ

-406 IVDLYEQQQNNTSE
+406 IVDLYEQQQSNTSE

-435 IDRMVNIVNDQDLT
+435 IDRMVNIVNDQNLT

-496 ISERILP
+496 ISEKILP

-552 SAKSLRNLYIEEVIS
+552 SAKSLRDLYIEEIIS

-572 NLDDEKIQELR
+572 NLDDEKVQELR

-596 KRNHYMSKL
+596 KRNHYISKL

-642 KIALKKLKEIEYI
+642 KIALKKLKKIEYI
-655 VCETEAEQGEERKKG
+655 VCETEAEQREKREKG
-670 PPENETPTRD
+670 SPENETPTRD
-680 SRYMKYIINEFGG
+680 SGYKKYIINEFGG

-707 NLDKYYMIIQP
+707 NLDKYYMIIKP

>member
-1 MENNL
+1 MSNELEALDKIKFLKNKRDAIREILEKMTGENAKGIFEPEKIERANQYLKDILESTNL
-6 EEIMN
+6 AEYLKNTDNSEYLQLVREHYFTVTDMQKIEDRLNSINSNSKNSSEKDTGWRKEGFIWKRTEIVISKLLINKKEEI
-11 NQLEKCRK
+11 K
-19 VYAGY
+19 VI
-24 DRSKMNVAND
+24 KNVG
-34 FIKTIFTGIK
+34 T
-44 IRNNFKKLGLDASE
+44 
-58 KYESVNDQ
+58 
-66 LIGLFTCEEL
+66 
-76 DIIIDSGYVSF
+76 
-87 SDFLTINQE
+87 
-96 RCNILMEKNSQEN
+96 
-109 GMIPY
+109 
-114 EDELNEVM
+114 
-122 ETKKMLD
+122 
-129 KDIIEFFIH
+129 
-138 KNLRINI
+138 
-145 VEGIGSDSKVIII
+145 EGIALVLSDE
-158 PTQNLKKSVHVN
+158 
-170 ADSVTVTVS
+170 AS
-179 STYFQQILEEYLRRS
+179 SRDLLISPSHFQEVFKRFLERS

-231 LEHIKQSIKKQNADF
+231 LEQIKQSIKTKNADF
-246 NNIKKIKELLNLSI
+246 NNIKRIKELLNLSI

-282 SHMFKGWSDYEI
+282 SRMFKGWSDYEI

-302 INTHEYKQLL
+302 IKTHEYKQLL

-321 AIENAAREKTIQ
+321 VIENATRAKTIQ
-333 NFGPIEMYNFN
+333 NFGSIEMYNFN
-344 EGIENSEFLMR
+344 AGIENSKFLMR
-355 LLNKIPRQYIGNIS
+355 LLNKIPRQYIENIS

-435 IDRMVNIVNDQDLT
+435 IDRMINIVNDQNLT

-503 IHTLDEDTIL
+503 LHTLDEDTIL

-552 SAKSLRNLYIEEVIS
+552 SAKSLRDLYIEEIIT

-572 NLDDEKIQELR
+572 NLDDEKVQELR

-596 KRNHYMSKL
+596 KRNHYISKL

>member
-1 MENNL
+1 MSNELEALNNIKFLKNKRDAIREILEKMTGENAKGIFEPEKIERANQYLKDILESTNL
-6 EEIMN
+6 AEYLKNTDNSEYLQLVREHYFTVTDMQKIEDRLNSINSNSSKKDNSKTGWRKEGFIWERTEIVISKLLINKKEEI
-11 NQLEKCRK
+11 K
-19 VYAGY
+19 VI
-24 DRSKMNVAND
+24 KNVG
-34 FIKTIFTGIK
+34 T
-44 IRNNFKKLGLDASE
+44 
-58 KYESVNDQ
+58 
-66 LIGLFTCEEL
+66 
-76 DIIIDSGYVSF
+76 
-87 SDFLTINQE
+87 
-96 RCNILMEKNSQEN
+96 
-109 GMIPY
+109 
-114 EDELNEVM
+114 
-122 ETKKMLD
+122 
-129 KDIIEFFIH
+129 
-138 KNLRINI
+138 
-145 VEGIGSDSKVIII
+145 EGIALVLSDE
-158 PTQNLKKSVHVN
+158 
-170 ADSVTVTVS
+170 AS
-179 STYFQQILEEYLRRS
+179 SRDLLISPSHFQEVFKRFLERS

-231 LEHIKQSIKKQNADF
+231 LEQIKQSIKTKNADF
-246 NNIKKIKELLNLSI
+246 NNIKRIKELLNLSI

-282 SHMFKGWSDYEI
+282 SRMFKGWSDYEI

-302 INTHEYKQLL
+302 IKTHEYKQLL

-321 AIENAAREKTIQ
+321 VIENATRAKTIQ
-333 NFGPIEMYNFN
+333 NFGSIEMYNFN
-344 EGIENSEFLMR
+344 AGIENSKFLMR
-355 LLNKIPRQYIGNIS
+355 LLNKIPRQYIENIS

-435 IDRMVNIVNDQDLT
+435 IDRMINIVNDQNLT

-552 SAKSLRNLYIEEVIS
+552 SAKSLRDLYIEEIIS

-572 NLDDEKIQELR
+572 NLDDEKVQELR

-596 KRNHYMSKL
+596 KRNHYISKL

-642 KIALKKLKEIEYI
+642 KIALKKLKKIEYI
-655 VCETEAEQGEERKKG
+655 VCETEAEQREKREKG
-670 PPENETPTRD
+670 SPENETPTRD
-680 SRYMKYIINEFGG
+680 SGYKKYIINEFGG

-707 NLDKYYMIIQP
+707 NLDKYYMIIKP

>member
-1 MENNL
+1 MSNELEALDKIKFLKNKIEILGKMTGENAKGIFEPEKIERANQYLKDILESTNL
-6 EEIMN
+6 AEYLKNTDNSEYLQLVREHYFTVTDMQKIEDRLNSINSNSSKKDNSKTGWRKEGFIWERTEIVISKLLINKKEEI
-11 NQLEKCRK
+11 K
-19 VYAGY
+19 VI
-24 DRSKMNVAND
+24 KNVG
-34 FIKTIFTGIK
+34 T
-44 IRNNFKKLGLDASE
+44 
-58 KYESVNDQ
+58 
-66 LIGLFTCEEL
+66 
-76 DIIIDSGYVSF
+76 
-87 SDFLTINQE
+87 
-96 RCNILMEKNSQEN
+96 
-109 GMIPY
+109 
-114 EDELNEVM
+114 
-122 ETKKMLD
+122 
-129 KDIIEFFIH
+129 
-138 KNLRINI
+138 
-145 VEGIGSDSKVIII
+145 EGIALVLSDE
-158 PTQNLKKSVHVN
+158 
-170 ADSVTVTVS
+170 AS
-179 STYFQQILEEYLRRS
+179 SRDLLISPSHFQEVFKRFLERS

-231 LEHIKQSIKKQNADF
+231 LEQIKQSIKTQNADF
-246 NNIKKIKELLNLSI
+246 NNIKRIKELLNLSI

-282 SHMFKGWSDYEI
+282 SRMFKGWSDYEI

-302 INTHEYKQLL
+302 IKTHEYKQLL

-344 EGIENSEFLMR
+344 AGIENSKFLMR
-355 LLNKIPRQYIGNIS
+355 LLNKIPRQYIENIS

-435 IDRMVNIVNDQDLT
+435 IDRMVNIVNDQNLT

-463 SKEENEHRWKNVLDK
+463 SKDENEHRWKNILDK

-552 SAKSLRNLYIEEVIS
+552 SAKSLRDLYIEEIIS

-572 NLDDEKIQELR
+572 NLDDEKVQELR

-596 KRNHYMSKL
+596 KRNHYISKL

>member
-1 MENNL
+1 MNGEAISEILGEMTGETVVNAKGIFEPEKIKRANQYLKDILESTNLDEYLKNMDNSEFQQLVMEHYFTVTDMQKIVDRLNSNSKNSSEKDTGWSKKGFIWGRTEIVIPKL
-6 EEIMN
+6 LINKKEEI
-11 NQLEKCRK
+11 K
-19 VYAGY
+19 VI
-24 DRSKMNVAND
+24 KNVG
-34 FIKTIFTGIK
+34 TEGIALVLSDEASSRDLL
-44 IRNNFKKLGLDASE
+44 ISPSHFQEIFKK
-58 KYESVNDQ
+58 
-66 LIGLFTCEEL
+66 
-76 DIIIDSGYVSF
+76 
-87 SDFLTINQE
+87 
-96 RCNILMEKNSQEN
+96 
-109 GMIPY
+109 
-114 EDELNEVM
+114 
-122 ETKKMLD
+122 
-129 KDIIEFFIH
+129 
-138 KNLRINI
+138 
-145 VEGIGSDSKVIII
+145 
-158 PTQNLKKSVHVN
+158 
-170 ADSVTVTVS
+170 
-179 STYFQQILEEYLRRS
+179 ILERS

-231 LEHIKQSIKKQNADF
+231 LEQIKQSIKTQNADF
-246 NNIKKIKELLNLSI
+246 NNIKRIKELLNLSI

-282 SHMFKGWSDYEI
+282 SRMFKGWSDYEI

-302 INTHEYKQLL
+302 IKTHEYKQLL

-321 AIENAAREKTIQ
+321 VIENATREKTIQ

-344 EGIENSEFLMR
+344 AGIENSKFLMR
-355 LLNKIPRQYIGNIS
+355 LLNKIPRQYIENIS

-376 LNGFNSLTTIPLTNQ
+376 LNGFNSLTTISLINQ

-406 IVDLYEQQQNNTSE
+406 IVDLYEQQQSNTSE

-435 IDRMVNIVNDQDLT
+435 IDRMVNIVNDQNLT

-463 SKEENEHRWKNVLDK
+463 SKDENEHRWKNVLDK

-552 SAKSLRNLYIEEVIS
+552 SAKSLRDLYIEEIIS

-572 NLDDEKIQELR
+572 NLDDEKVQELR

-596 KRNHYMSKL
+596 KRNHYISKL

-655 VCETEAEQGEERKKG
+655 VCETEAEQREKREKG
-670 PPENETPTRD
+670 SPENETPTRD
-680 SRYMKYIINEFGG
+680 SEYKKYIINEFGG

-707 NLDKYYMIIQP
+707 NLDKYYMIIKP

-782 SIGVQVKPNVVWL
+782 SIGVQVEEQSLGKQGAVL
-795 DEGDEPR
+795 SEEGDEPI

>member
-1 MENNL
+1 MVKRIMSNELEALDKIKFLKNKRDAIREILEKMTGENAKGIFEPEKIERANQYLKDILESTNL
-6 EEIMN
+6 AEYLKNTDNSEYLQLVREHYFTVTDMQKIEDRLNSINSNSKNSSEKDTGWRKEGFIWKRTEIVISKLLINKKEEI
-11 NQLEKCRK
+11 K
-19 VYAGY
+19 VI
-24 DRSKMNVAND
+24 KNVG
-34 FIKTIFTGIK
+34 T
-44 IRNNFKKLGLDASE
+44 
-58 KYESVNDQ
+58 
-66 LIGLFTCEEL
+66 
-76 DIIIDSGYVSF
+76 
-87 SDFLTINQE
+87 
-96 RCNILMEKNSQEN
+96 
-109 GMIPY
+109 
-114 EDELNEVM
+114 
-122 ETKKMLD
+122 
-129 KDIIEFFIH
+129 
-138 KNLRINI
+138 
-145 VEGIGSDSKVIII
+145 EGIALVLSDE
-158 PTQNLKKSVHVN
+158 
-170 ADSVTVTVS
+170 AS
-179 STYFQQILEEYLRRS
+179 SRDLLISPSHFQEVFKRFLERS

-231 LEHIKQSIKKQNADF
+231 LEQIKQSIKTKNADF
-246 NNIKKIKELLNLSI
+246 NNIKRIKELLNLSI

-282 SHMFKGWSDYEI
+282 SRMFKGWSDYEI

-302 INTHEYKQLL
+302 IKTHEYKQLL

-321 AIENAAREKTIQ
+321 VIENATRAKTIQ
-333 NFGPIEMYNFN
+333 NFGSIEMYNFN
-344 EGIENSEFLMR
+344 AGIENSKFLMR
-355 LLNKIPRQYIGNIS
+355 LLNKIPRQYIENIS

-435 IDRMVNIVNDQDLT
+435 IDRMINIVNDQNLT

-503 IHTLDEDTIL
+503 LHTLDEDTIL

-552 SAKSLRNLYIEEVIS
+552 SAKSLRDLYIEEIIS

-572 NLDDEKIQELR
+572 NLDDEKVQELR

-596 KRNHYMSKL
+596 KRNHYISKL

>member
-11 NQLEKCRK
+11 NQLEKCKK

-58 KYESVNDQ
+58 EYESVNDQ

-275 HDMLKSS
+275 RDMLKSS

-583 RELIEIIL
+583 RE
-591 PEDEE
+591 
-596 KRNHYMSKL
+596 
-605 NNAYMEDII
+605 
-614 DFETLTRMKD
+614 
-624 NGILSE
+624 
-630 EEYAKMRELYDE
+630 
-642 KIALKKLKEIEYI
+642 
-655 VCETEAEQGEERKKG
+655 
-670 PPENETPTRD
+670 
-680 SRYMKYIINEFGG
+680 
-693 ETTTEEYIKPIYGG
+693 
-707 NLDKYYMIIQP
+707 
-718 KARIVIL
+718 
-725 ESPIHGNATYILPLK
+725 
-740 VALEFVQTKN
+740 
-750 KKDLKGTFG
+750 
-759 VEHLNHSKNWKIN
+759 
-772 LEERARKVQK
+772 
-782 SIGVQVKPNVVWL
+782 
-795 DEGDEPR
+795 

>member
-1 MENNL
+1 MSNELEALDKIKFLKNKRDAIREILEKMTGENAKGIFEPEKIERANQYLKDILESTNL
-6 EEIMN
+6 AEYLKNTDNSEYLQLVREHYFTVTDMQKIEDRLNSINSNSKNSSEKDTGWRKEGFIWKRTEIVISKLLINKKEEI
-11 NQLEKCRK
+11 K
-19 VYAGY
+19 VI
-24 DRSKMNVAND
+24 KNVG
-34 FIKTIFTGIK
+34 T
-44 IRNNFKKLGLDASE
+44 
-58 KYESVNDQ
+58 
-66 LIGLFTCEEL
+66 
-76 DIIIDSGYVSF
+76 
-87 SDFLTINQE
+87 
-96 RCNILMEKNSQEN
+96 
-109 GMIPY
+109 
-114 EDELNEVM
+114 
-122 ETKKMLD
+122 
-129 KDIIEFFIH
+129 
-138 KNLRINI
+138 
-145 VEGIGSDSKVIII
+145 EGIALVLSDE
-158 PTQNLKKSVHVN
+158 
-170 ADSVTVTVS
+170 AS
-179 STYFQQILEEYLRRS
+179 SRDLLISPSHFQEVFKRFLERS

-282 SHMFKGWSDYEI
+282 SHMFKCWSDYEI

>member
-58 KYESVNDQ
+58 EYESVNDQ

-543 ISSQEIPEL
+543 ISSQEIP
-552 SAKSLRNLYIEEVIS
+552 
-567 IENLK
+567 
-572 NLDDEKIQELR
+572 
-583 RELIEIIL
+583 
-591 PEDEE
+591 
-596 KRNHYMSKL
+596 
-605 NNAYMEDII
+605 
-614 DFETLTRMKD
+614 
-624 NGILSE
+624 
-630 EEYAKMRELYDE
+630 
-642 KIALKKLKEIEYI
+642 
-655 VCETEAEQGEERKKG
+655 
-670 PPENETPTRD
+670 
-680 SRYMKYIINEFGG
+680 
-693 ETTTEEYIKPIYGG
+693 
-707 NLDKYYMIIQP
+707 
-718 KARIVIL
+718 
-725 ESPIHGNATYILPLK
+725 
-740 VALEFVQTKN
+740 
-750 KKDLKGTFG
+750 
-759 VEHLNHSKNWKIN
+759 
-772 LEERARKVQK
+772 
-782 SIGVQVKPNVVWL
+782 
-795 DEGDEPR
+795 

>member
-1 MENNL
+1 MNGEAISEILGEMTGETVVNAKGIFEPEKIKRANQYLKDILESTNLDEYLKNMDNSEFQQLVMEHYFTVTDMQKIADRLNSNSKNSSEKDTGWSKKGFIWGRTEIVIPKL
-6 EEIMN
+6 LINKKEEI
-11 NQLEKCRK
+11 K
-19 VYAGY
+19 VI
-24 DRSKMNVAND
+24 KNVG
-34 FIKTIFTGIK
+34 TEGIALVLSDEASSRDLL
-44 IRNNFKKLGLDASE
+44 ISPSHFQEIFKK
-58 KYESVNDQ
+58 
-66 LIGLFTCEEL
+66 
-76 DIIIDSGYVSF
+76 
-87 SDFLTINQE
+87 FLE
-96 RCNILMEKNSQEN
+96 
-109 GMIPY
+109 
-114 EDELNEVM
+114 
-122 ETKKMLD
+122 
-129 KDIIEFFIH
+129 
-138 KNLRINI
+138 
-145 VEGIGSDSKVIII
+145 
-158 PTQNLKKSVHVN
+158 
-170 ADSVTVTVS
+170 
-179 STYFQQILEEYLRRS
+179 RS

-231 LEHIKQSIKKQNADF
+231 LEQIKQSIKTQNADF
-246 NNIKKIKELLNLSI
+246 NNNIKRIKELLNLSI

-282 SHMFKGWSDYEI
+282 SRMFKGWSDYEI

-302 INTHEYKQLL
+302 IKTHEYKQLL

-321 AIENAAREKTIQ
+321 VIENATREKTIQ

-344 EGIENSEFLMR
+344 AGIENSKFLMR
-355 LLNKIPRQYIGNIS
+355 LLNKIPRQYIENIS

-376 LNGFNSLTTIPLTNQ
+376 LNSFNSLTTISLINQ

-406 IVDLYEQQQNNTSE
+406 IVDLYEQQQSNTSE

-435 IDRMVNIVNDQDLT
+435 IDRMVNIVNDQNLT

-463 SKEENEHRWKNVLDK
+463 SKDENEQRWKNVLDK

-503 IHTLDEDTIL
+503 IHILDEDTIL

-552 SAKSLRNLYIEEVIS
+552 SAKSLRDLYIEEIIS

-572 NLDDEKIQELR
+572 NLDDEKVQELR

-596 KRNHYMSKL
+596 KRNHYISKL

-624 NGILSE
+624 NGIVSE

-655 VCETEAEQGEERKKG
+655 VCETEAEQREKREKG
-670 PPENETPTRD
+670 SPENETPTRD
-680 SRYMKYIINEFGG
+680 SGYKKYIINEFGG

-707 NLDKYYMIIQP
+707 NLDKYYMIIKP

>member
-1 MENNL
+1 MSNELEALDKIKFLKNKRDAIREILEKMTGENAKGIFEPEKIERANQYLKDILESTNL
-6 EEIMN
+6 AEYLKNTDNSEYLQLVREHYFTVTDMQKIEDRLNSINSNSKNSSEKDTGWRKEGFIWKRTEIVISKLLINKKEEI
-11 NQLEKCRK
+11 K
-19 VYAGY
+19 VI
-24 DRSKMNVAND
+24 KNVG
-34 FIKTIFTGIK
+34 T
-44 IRNNFKKLGLDASE
+44 
-58 KYESVNDQ
+58 
-66 LIGLFTCEEL
+66 
-76 DIIIDSGYVSF
+76 
-87 SDFLTINQE
+87 
-96 RCNILMEKNSQEN
+96 
-109 GMIPY
+109 
-114 EDELNEVM
+114 
-122 ETKKMLD
+122 
-129 KDIIEFFIH
+129 
-138 KNLRINI
+138 
-145 VEGIGSDSKVIII
+145 EGIALVLSDE
-158 PTQNLKKSVHVN
+158 
-170 ADSVTVTVS
+170 AS
-179 STYFQQILEEYLRRS
+179 SRDLLISPSHFQEVFKRFLERS

-231 LEHIKQSIKKQNADF
+231 LEQIKQSIKTKNADF
-246 NNIKKIKELLNLSI
+246 NNIKRIKELLNLSI

-282 SHMFKGWSDYEI
+282 SRMFKGWSDYEI

-302 INTHEYKQLL
+302 IKTHEYKQLL

-321 AIENAAREKTIQ
+321 VIENATRAKTIQ
-333 NFGPIEMYNFN
+333 NFGSIEMYNFN
-344 EGIENSEFLMR
+344 AGIENSKFLMR
-355 LLNKIPRQYIGNIS
+355 LLNKIPRQYIENIS

-435 IDRMVNIVNDQDLT
+435 IDRMINIVNDQNLT

-503 IHTLDEDTIL
+503 LHTLDEDTIL

-552 SAKSLRNLYIEEVIS
+552 SAKSLRDLYIEEIIS

-572 NLDDEKIQELR
+572 NLDDEKVQELR

-596 KRNHYMSKL
+596 KRNHYISKL

-670 PPENETPTRD
+670 PPENERPTRD